1 TQVGPFPV
9 WEYRQINA
17 KMLGVDLDVNLH
29 LTDNLIY
36 RGRGAYLYGQDT
48 TTDEP
53 LILMMPTNFSNSL
66 EYRRKNWNN
75 FYVNLENRSVL
86 KQNRFPIHNSEITFY
101 ENGIEVTKTVDFST
115 PPPAYSLWNVQAG
128 FNLTK
133 NLSTGLTVQN
143 LFNKAYRDYLN
154 RLRYFSEDIGRNIII
169 NFRYNF

>member
-1 TQVGPFPV
+1 
-9 WEYRQINA
+9 
-17 KMLGVDLDVNLH
+17 
-29 LTDNLIY
+29 
-36 RGRGAYLYGQDT
+36 
-48 TTDEP
+48 
-53 LILMMPTNFSNSL
+53 MMPTNFSNSL
-66 EYRRKNWNN
+66 EYQRKDWKN
-75 FYVNLENRSVL
+75 FYVNLENRTVL

-133 NLSTGLTVQN
+133 NLSAGVTVQN

-154 RLRYFSEDIGRNIII
+154 RLRYFSDDMGRNIII